1 MSTLVNITQATAEL
15 SLAWATIH
23 NYITSSGLQPEH
35 TAKHGKRLVPLYDLE
50 KLREGLKTHIE
61 AYGKKAKADVS
72 SIDIQPALNQLAER
86 MAREYQGL
94 FKSISADLADLVDNT
109 ALLKTQIG
117 QLTEQNRLL
126 MRAIQDVKCA
136 AAPPLPSASGVAGAS
151 TPSTPAP
158 SAPPIP
164 PAPPKPRITVVG
176 LLASQQQMILNEY
189 SEVFDLKMFHT
200 DDAQGASFRAAAENS
215 AAVFTMVS
223 FINHAVE
230 NVIKSMKGKVIR
242 VTGGMT
248 SLRDK
253 LNDYFVNQT
262 PKKEAT

>member
-1 MSTLVNITQATAEL
+1 MSTLITISQAVTEL
-15 SLAWATIH
+15 NRAWATI
-23 NYITSSGLQPEH
+23 NDFVKATGLQPKH
-35 TAKHGKRLVPLYDLE
+35 TYNNGTKTIDLYDVDE
-50 KLREGLKTHIE
+50 LREGLSTYVKARHEKALTTPPPGDIE
-61 AYGKKAKADVS
+61 
-72 SIDIQPALNQLAER
+72 PALNQLAER
-86 MAREYQGL
+86 MTREYQGL

-117 QLTEQNRLL
+117 QLAEQNRLL

-136 AAPPLPSASGVAGAS
+136 AAPAQPVPD
-151 TPSTPAP
+151 TPTPAP

-164 PAPPKPRITVVG
+164 PAPPKPRITIVG
-176 LLASQQQMILNEY
+176 LLANQQQMILSEY
-189 SEVFDLKMFHT
+189 NEVFDLKMFHT
-200 DDAQGASFRAAAENS
+200 DDAQGSSFRAAAENS

-223 FINHAVE
+223 FINHTVE

-253 LNDYFVNQT
+253 LNDYFINST
-262 PKKEAT
+262 PKKEAA

>member
-1 MSTLVNITQATAEL
+1 MSTLITISQAVTEL
-15 SLAWATIH
+15 NRAWATI
-23 NYITSSGLQPEH
+23 NDFVKATGLQPKH
-35 TAKHGKRLVPLYDLE
+35 TYNNGTKTVDLYDIDE
-50 KLREGLKTHIE
+50 LREGLNTYVKARHEKALTTPPPADIE
-61 AYGKKAKADVS
+61 
-72 SIDIQPALNQLAER
+72 PALNQLAER

-117 QLTEQNRLL
+117 QLAEQNRLL

-136 AAPPLPSASGVAGAS
+136 AAPPQPVPSA
-151 TPSTPAP
+151 PPTPAP
-158 SAPPIP
+158 SASPIP
-164 PAPPKPRITVVG
+164 PTPPKPRITIVG
-176 LLASQQQMILNEY
+176 LLANQQQMILSEY
-189 SEVFDLKMFHT
+189 NEVFDLKMFHT
-200 DDAQGASFRAAAENS
+200 DDAQGSSFRAAAENS

-223 FINHAVE
+223 FINHTVE

-253 LNDYFVNQT
+253 LNDYFINST
-262 PKKEAT
+262 PKKEAA

>member
-1 MSTLVNITQATAEL
+1 MSTLITISQAVTEL
-15 SLAWATIH
+15 NRAWATI
-23 NYITSSGLQPEH
+23 NDFVKATGLQPKH
-35 TAKHGKRLVPLYDLE
+35 TYNNGTKTVDLYDIDE
-50 KLREGLKTHIE
+50 LREGLNTYVKARHEKALTTPPPADIE
-61 AYGKKAKADVS
+61 
-72 SIDIQPALNQLAER
+72 PALNQLAER

-117 QLTEQNRLL
+117 QLAEQNRLL

-136 AAPPLPSASGVAGAS
+136 AAPAQPVPD
-151 TPSTPAP
+151 TPTPAP

-164 PAPPKPRITVVG
+164 PAPPKPRVTIVG
-176 LLASQQQMILNEY
+176 LLANQQQMILSEY
-189 SEVFDLKMFHT
+189 GEVFDLKMFHT
-200 DDAQGASFRAAAENS
+200 DDAQGSSFRAAAENS

-242 VTGGMT
+242 VAGGMT

-253 LNDYFVNQT
+253 LNDYFVNST
-262 PKKEAT
+262 PRKEAT